1 MKLNRDWITPLT
13 IGSFILV
20 AITGVL
26 MFFHFDTGW
35 NKQAHEWLSWI
46 FLGAIALHIIANVKP
61 FKKAFSTVKGL
72 SLIGV
77 FTLILAAS
85 FLPIRAGGGEP
96 PFVAPIRALGNAP
109 LSTVAEIA
117 HVNREELRHRLQEAG
132 VTMTSDRQSLKD
144 LIGDDVKKQIRV
156 LNAVFTHNR

>member
-46 FLGAIALHIIANVKP
+46 FLGAIGLHIIANVKP
-61 FKKAFSTVKGL
+61 FKKAFSTTKGL

-85 FLPIRAGGGEP
+85 FLPIRAGGEP
-96 PFVAPIRALGNAP
+96 PFVAPIRALGSAP

-117 HVNREELRHRLQEAG
+117 QVNPEELRHRLQEAG

-144 LIGDDVKKQIRV
+144 LVGEDVKKQVQV